1 MKFSHFISWI
11 IIWYNDSHI
20 HSPAPQFSIGINI
33 LKIDNFIYMYK
44 WTYDSEIYTFRRIV
58 DVIFM
63 NGMIILQYL
72 ENVLGDIFLLLS
84 SMYILNGC

>member
-1 MKFSHFISWI
+1 MIHIFI
-11 IIWYNDSHI
+11 HQL
-20 HSPAPQFSIGINI
+20 HSFLLTSISISI
-33 LKIDNFIYMYK
+33 YDNSIYMYK
-44 WTYDSEIYTFRRIV
+44 WTTYDSEIYTFRRIV